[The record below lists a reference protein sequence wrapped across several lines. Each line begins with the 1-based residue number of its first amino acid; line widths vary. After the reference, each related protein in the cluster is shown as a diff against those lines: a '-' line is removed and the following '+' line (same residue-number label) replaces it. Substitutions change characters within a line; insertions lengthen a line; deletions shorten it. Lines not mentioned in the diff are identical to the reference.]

1 MTEKS
6 NLKSDKER
14 RVLAGIFGAML
25 VMLGPTVI
33 GFPGTWNAS
42 YQEHGFFVAG
52 LTAWL
57 TWKHRHRI
65 LAAEGSG
72 LTDLMPVLVLLS
84 VAWLF
89 AVIAN
94 VRLAQQLLVC
104 LILLGWALVVFGAS
118 ARRPIASIAL
128 TFLLAIPIWS
138 VAVPVLQRATVIT
151 SAGATQMAGIT
162 ADIGY
167 YTITLTTGTF
177 LVEEGCAGL
186 NYLMAGLTLGAFYAH
201 LFVDRWQTQLKVVG
215 LAGAVAIVGNWIRV
229 TSLVFLGEATAM
241 QSPMLEDHLWQGWVI
256 FTVLM
261 VPTYFGARWIERR
274 DASLAQPIDATPA
287 AFDAGR
293 VRYASRAA
301 VAAMVGPILF
311 VLVGFL
317 PFSSGLDQRPDVFE
331 LADTWRVETSTGG
344 WTPSYPGI
352 DGRADW
358 AVTVGD
364 ARVDLARFY
373 FEDQEQG
380 EELVGYPNELAADS
394 LIILDRMAWPLVP
407 ERRLVREVVLLTDD
421 TPRLV
426 WYWYRVG
433 GFDTPFASKA
443 KLLEIL
449 AFFRRSPAAELVV
462 MSTACEPED
471 CAEAATTLRAAVG
484 GPGVFEE
491 AAQGESAVEAQTPN

>member
-1 MTEKS
+1 
-6 NLKSDKER
+6 
-14 RVLAGIFGAML
+14 
-25 VMLGPTVI
+25 
-33 GFPGTWNAS
+33 
-42 YQEHGFFVAG
+42 
-52 LTAWL
+52 
-57 TWKHRHRI
+57 
-65 LAAEGSG
+65 
-72 LTDLMPVLVLLS
+72 
-84 VAWLF
+84 
-89 AVIAN
+89 
-94 VRLAQQLLVC
+94 
-104 LILLGWALVVFGAS
+104 
-118 ARRPIASIAL
+118 
-128 TFLLAIPIWS
+128 
-138 VAVPVLQRATVIT
+138 
-151 SAGATQMAGIT
+151 
-162 ADIGY
+162 
-167 YTITLTTGTF
+167 
-177 LVEEGCAGL
+177 
-186 NYLMAGLTLGAFYAH
+186 
-201 LFVDRWQTQLKVVG
+201 
-215 LAGAVAIVGNWIRV
+215 
-229 TSLVFLGEATAM
+229 M

-274 DASLAQPIDATPA
+274 DASLAQPIDATTA
-287 AFDAGR
+287 SFDAGR

>member
-94 VRLAQQLLVC
+94 VRLAQQLLFY

-331 LADTWRVETSTGG
+331 LADTWHARRWTSSSSGTATSTTTTSRASWRRCRNPLQRGLFSEPRIICTEASHCVDTWKMDTFPMPSRNPRKMERPGTSSSFRNRVESERLMRTKNSGRLV
-344 WTPSYPGI
+344 TPS
-352 DGRADW
+352 
-358 AVTVGD
+358 
-364 ARVDLARFY
+364 RFSR
-373 FEDQEQG
+373 
-380 EELVGYPNELAADS
+380 P
-394 LIILDRMAWPLVP
+394 P
-407 ERRLVREVVLLTDD
+407 
-421 TPRLV
+421 PRL
-426 WYWYRVG
+426 
-433 GFDTPFASKA
+433 S
-443 KLLEIL
+443 I
-449 AFFRRSPAAELVV
+449 
-462 MSTACEPED
+462 
-471 CAEAATTLRAAVG
+471 
-484 GPGVFEE
+484 
-491 AAQGESAVEAQTPN
+491 